1 MARVSSTAQAVRDL
15 TGGLDHFD
23 IEAADV
29 RALLAAMEQRFA
41 GLGELVHAQ
50 MAIAIDGEIHH
61 DALAE
66 PLAPHSEVVL
76 IPRIVAG

>member
-1 MARVSSTAQAVRDL
+1 MVRVSSSAQAVRDL
-15 TGGLDHFD
+15 TGGIDHFD
-23 IEAADV
+23 VEAATV
-29 RALLAAMEQRFA
+29 RTLLAALEQRFP
-41 GLGELVHAQ
+41 GLGERVRSQ

-66 PLAPHSEVVL
+66 PLAPDAEVVL